1 MDQLKNTKK
10 PTGDPT
16 CPVIVRA
23 KRIMKKI
30 EEKCG
35 VEDFDD
41 NQIFN
46 LDMDHD
52 SSTKQ
57 QCNIFRNY
65 VT

>member
-1 MDQLKNTKK
+1 
-10 PTGDPT
+10 
-16 CPVIVRA
+16 
-23 KRIMKKI
+23 MKKI

-35 VEDFDD
+35 VENFDD

-57 QCNIFRNY
+57 
-65 VT
+65 

>member
-1 MDQLKNTKK
+1 
-10 PTGDPT
+10 
-16 CPVIVRA
+16 
-23 KRIMKKI
+23 MKKI

-57 QCNIFRNY
+57 
-65 VT
+65 

>member
-16 CPVIVRA
+16 CPVIVR
-23 KRIMKKI
+23 KKI